1 MVRIPGFHYHS
12 PGSIPDW
19 GTEILQATQCR
30 QKKKRK
36 RKSFTGDSSEQ
47 PRLITTLTMEKT
59 QDRWRAW
66 VQTFTAT

>member
-1 MVRIPGFHYHS
+1 MVRIPVFHYHG
-12 PGSIPDW
+12 PGSIPGW

-30 QKKKRK
+30 QKKKKKK

-59 QDRWRAW
+59 QD
-66 VQTFTAT
+66 